1 VVFSG
6 YGGPTPLLLENRLAR
21 NPDDRLSELLI
32 AMADLQAKMDE
43 ITSKP
48 MDERSAKL
56 AEYVATRLQQLTEL
70 AREPHPLKHI

>member
-1 VVFSG
+1 
-6 YGGPTPLLLENRLAR
+6 
-21 NPDDRLSELLI
+21 
-32 AMADLQAKMDE
+32 MDE